1 MTQSETGKNSK
12 QPQGEIQPE
21 GQIIKS
27 SEGIYR
33 LMRRLQV
40 KHTPLKLRFNSVA
53 DHYTSMV
60 LAVNFKE
67 GYILLDEVTPKWGD
81 ELMAKAVPFNFDSY
95 HDGCKISATKM
106 QAAGRALK
114 EGSPIYKIPFP
125 TELHFLQRRKFFR
138 ATVRH
143 SLEIKT
149 RLGVKVPVLE
159 RDEFDNIIPQSPSW
173 AHEGQLRDLSAQGCQ
188 IEAQGDLRE
197 VLPKNTEYQSCHF
210 IFPNGYLFDISLAI
224 RHIGYDE
231 KHQVS
236 SLGCQFINMNPKLD
250 RKISFI
256 VNELQR
262 DNARASSGDSSTPVA
277 DLFQDAVVKDANK
290 DDKNKNTE
298 QSEAAGKLSVAEAHQ
313 KAIESVENLVTSL
326 REKQP
331 LPIKETWA
339 AADFLLAALEEDRQ
353 ALILSTRIRTSTN
366 YLAEHSVS
374 VAVLLADQT
383 KFNKDNPRSRDK
395 DYLRNVIFAG
405 LCHDLGKGL
414 IPERIVNKTSVLSEQ
429 ESKVMHKHS
438 LLTREILSRQQGMP
452 ELALSI
458 ATQNCERLDGSGH
471 PEGLKAISIS
481 PVGRL
486 ASVIDVFDAMT
497 NSRSYRAGLPYA
509 LAYKRLMAMRE
520 QLDLPSIQQLIKCQ
534 GLFPLGSLVAF
545 EDGNLGFVKQHDKNN
560 NPSIVRVVFNKFNNK
575 PIKPTDLRLDLLPPE
590 KKKLLPEDPAKYQL
604 MNNLLLKE
612 L

>member
-1 MTQSETGKNSK
+1 MTQNGTGKSTK
-12 QPQGEIQPE
+12 QPQGEAQQPE
-21 GQIIKS
+21 GQVIKS

-33 LMRRLQV
+33 LLRRLQG

-53 DHYTSMV
+53 DYYTSMV

-67 GYILLDEVTPKWGD
+67 GYFLLDEVTPKWGD
-81 ELMAKAVPFNFDSY
+81 ELMAKAVPFDFNSY
-95 HDGCKISATKM
+95 HDGCKISAIKM

-114 EGSPIYKIPFP
+114 DGSPIYKIPFP
-125 TELHFLQRRKFFR
+125 AELDFLQRRKFFR

-143 SLEIKT
+143 SLDIKT
-149 RLGVKVPVLE
+149 RLGVEIPPLA
-159 RDEFDNIIPQSPSW
+159 RDEFDNIIPQTPTW

-197 VLPKNTEYQSCHF
+197 TLPKNTEYKSCHF
-210 IFPNGYLFDISLAI
+210 IFPNGYLFDISIAI

-231 KHQVS
+231 KHKIS
-236 SLGCQFINMNPKLD
+236 SLGCQFIDMNPKLD

-262 DNARASSGDSSTPVA
+262 DNARASSGDSSTPIA
-277 DLFQDAVVKDANK
+277 ALFQEPVIKDANK
-290 DDKNKNTE
+290 DDKNKNAE
-298 QSEAAGKLSVAEAHQ
+298 QSEATEKLSVTEAYQ
-313 KAIESVENLVTSL
+313 TAIKSVENLITSL
-326 REKQP
+326 REKNP

-339 AADFLLAALEEDRQ
+339 AADLLLAALEEDRQ
-353 ALILSTRIRTSTN
+353 ALILSTRIRSSNN

-383 KFNKDNPRSRDK
+383 KFNKDNPKSRDQ
-395 DYLRNVIFAG
+395 DYLRNIVFAG

-520 QLDLPSIQQLIKCQ
+520 QLDLISIQQLIKCQ

-560 NPSIVRVVFNKFNNK
+560 NPSIVRVVFNKLNNK
-575 PIKPTDLRLDLLPPE
+575 PTKPTDLRLELLPPE

-604 MNNLLLKE
+604 MNNILLQ
-612 L
+612 